1 MTDKVNNEKLEN
13 VAGGAKKA
21 TGRYTFHKVQPG
33 ETLGSIAR
41 DYNVSQ
47 STIISLNGIKN
58 PDLIYPGQSL
68 KIPLYE

>member
-13 VAGGAKKA
+13 VSGGIKKA

-33 ETLGSIAR
+33 ETLASIAR

-68 KIPLYE
+68 KIPLNE